1 MDFRRMFFGAWRQRG
16 AKPDW
21 DSFQQRQVLRTT
33 TLLFGII
40 FSNIFILLNSFSLPI
55 YTGVIC
61 SGLNE
66 VVVNFLANQRV
77 PNPRSHSSSL

>member
-1 MDFRRMFFGAWRQRG
+1 MFFGAWRWRG

-21 DSFQQRQVLRTT
+21 DDFQHRQVLRTAV
-33 TLLFGII
+33 LLSGI
-40 FSNIFILLNSFSLPI
+40 FLSNIFILLHSFSLPI

-66 VVVNFLANQRV
+66 VVVNFFANQRV
-77 PNPRSHSSSL
+77 PDPRGHSSSS